1 MNIMEAVKA
10 ERKRGSW
17 PKGPISVDVCFI
29 NREGRN
35 SETQLDLYGPD
46 TEAELEQ
53 LWEELHDEMDAEIDS
68 VTSVEA
74 YGCIV

>member
-1 MNIMEAVKA
+1 MKIRDAIKS
-10 ERKRGSW
+10 ERNRGSW
-17 PKGPISVDVCFI
+17 PEGPTSVDVCFI
-29 NREGRN
+29 NCDGLDD
-35 SETQLDLYGPD
+35 ETQLDLYGPD

-53 LWEELHDEMDAEIDS
+53 LWSDLHEEMDAEIDS